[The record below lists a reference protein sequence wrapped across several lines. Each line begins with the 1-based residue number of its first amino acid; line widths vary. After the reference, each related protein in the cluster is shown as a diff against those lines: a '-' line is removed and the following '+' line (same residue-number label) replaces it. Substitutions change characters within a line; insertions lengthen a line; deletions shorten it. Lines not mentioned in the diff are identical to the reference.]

1 MSKFY
6 KRIKKTCGVKDL
18 KNVLVVGSAFGN
30 LDDLLETFTTVFVL
44 LPFDSTIKRRNLVY
58 RQGLDNIEAMV
69 DIDAIFI
76 ERRSIKVIKPL
87 YPIWQR
93 WKPTL
98 FIEGEEIISK
108 EDTKP
113 LTLSSYRLI
122 DTQKGLQVWKIQN

>member
-18 KNVLVVGSAFGN
+18 KNVLVLGSAFGN

-44 LPFDSTIKRRNLVY
+44 LPFDSTRKQKNLVY
-58 RQGLDNIEAMV
+58 RQGWTDIEAMV

-76 ERRSIKVIKPL
+76 ERRSIKVIKHL
-87 YPIWQR
+87 YPIWHR

-98 FIEGEEIISK
+98 FIEGEEIIQK
-108 EDTKP
+108 EDSHP
-113 LTLSSYRLI
+113 LTLCKYRLM

>member
-18 KNVLVVGSAFGN
+18 TNVLVVGSAFGN

-76 ERRSIKVIKPL
+76 ERRSIKVIKTL

-113 LTLSSYRLI
+113 LTLSNYRLI

>member
-6 KRIKKTCGVKDL
+6 KRVKKTCGVKDL

-44 LPFDSTIKRRNLVY
+44 LPFDSTIKRKNLVY
-58 RQGLDNIEAMV
+58 RQGLDDIEAIV

-76 ERRSIKVIKPL
+76 ERRSIKIIKTL

-98 FIEGEEIISK
+98 FIEGEDPVLK
-108 EDTKP
+108 DDAKP
-113 LTLSSYRLI
+113 LTTFKYRLI